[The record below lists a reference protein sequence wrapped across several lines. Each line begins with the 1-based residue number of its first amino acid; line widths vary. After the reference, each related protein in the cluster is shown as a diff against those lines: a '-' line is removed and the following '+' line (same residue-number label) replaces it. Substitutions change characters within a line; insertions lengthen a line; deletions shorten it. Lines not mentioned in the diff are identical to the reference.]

1 MSLSPSPTTTYLI
14 LIIYFITFNKRKH
27 FLLKPIIEDLNE
39 IMPKN
44 LKKNV
49 SLRSIGT

>member
-1 MSLSPSPTTTYLI
+1 MSLSPSPTTIYLI
-14 LIIYFITFNKRKH
+14 LIYFITFNKRKH
-27 FLLKPIIEDLNE
+27 LLLKPIIEDLNE